1 MTTFTKEQLQQ
12 IEAAAKE
19 VLFPV
24 VWSEKKARAHFSEK
38 ITPEVVLKLARIALA
53 SLEAEPYGYL
63 RENDGQIQI
72 SIGPERPHDRSG
84 GYATPWAAI
93 YAAPQ
98 PLNDAERAELQVRR
112 RADNAEPVAW
122 DYEWASCI
130 TCEGPQNF
138 KRVIEREA
146 PPEWAVDEGQ
156 AKNITLLYAAP
167 PAPVVP
173 NGWIAVPIEPTEDM
187 IIAGFESAPNE
198 DFSEPEEWEA
208 YAAMSGCQ
216 QAAHKARLCWDAMI
230 AAAPEAGKYE

>member
-1 MTTFTKEQLQQ
+1 MNN
-12 IEAAAKE
+12 
-19 VLFPV
+19 
-24 VWSEKKARAHFSEK
+24 
-38 ITPEVVLKLARIALA
+38 KLTDERIA
-53 SLEAEPYGYL
+53 SLVCGSDGSGNFAHCDYADIACALRELQERRKAAQQPYAYL

-146 PPEWAVDEGQ
+146 PPEWAVDDGQ

-216 QAAHKARLCWDAMI
+216 QAAHKARLCWAAML
-230 AAAPEAGKYE
+230 AAAPEPTASK